1 MVKNRQYVNFN
12 LELRDY
18 DESNQTFK
26 ISVPFSE
33 VGETR
38 KAVTVSYPSKEIEPI
53 SASDAEK
60 TREAVLIEG
69 VEKQFRKLERKR
81 LSPQELIE
89 LGKQLTIR
97 LFPPG
102 EISNLFQKAVE
113 RAGSEGGVR
122 LRLVIKDLKLAQI
135 PWEFCYL
142 PQENEED
149 SYDNFLVLNPKYSM
163 VRYESTA
170 TSTHP
175 IKKDNQESLRLL
187 AVTAN
192 PWKDLDLD
200 VEQEAIEKALDGF
213 SVDGVTLNWEL
224 FIKNPT
230 FEELTSALDKKP
242 DLFHFAGHGA
252 FTEEDNNSNTEE
264 FKGMG
269 HLVLLNKEKQPEL
282 LPANHLAKQLQ
293 MAGVKVALLGACES
307 GRRDGVSPWT
317 GIAPALMKEGIP
329 AVVAMQ
335 YKVRDDDAIVFS
347 KRFYT
352 ALASGLSID
361 EAVSLGRLEMYRQS
375 KERFEWGIP
384 VLYMRSPDG
393 IIFPELTQRE
403 SKTADELRI
412 KGEARVNELKDSTFN
427 VVEIEKVVKANQIQ
441 GNYEGEKVEN
451 SNVKVV
457 FIKEA

>member
-26 ISVPFSE
+26 VSVPFSE

-38 KAVTVSYPSKEIEPI
+38 EAVTVS
-53 SASDAEK
+53 
-60 TREAVLIEG
+60 IEG
-69 VEKQFRKLERKR
+69 IENQLSKLERKR

-113 RAGSEGGVR
+113 RAGLEGGVR
-122 LRLVIKDLKLAQI
+122 LRLVIKDIKLAQI

-163 VRYESTA
+163 VRYESTT
-170 TSTHP
+170 TSTNP

-192 PWKDLDLD
+192 PWNDLDLD
-200 VEQEAIEKALDGF
+200 VEQEVIEKALDKF
-213 SVDGVTLNWEL
+213 SVDGVTLNWQP

-230 FEELTSALDKKP
+230 VDELNSALDKKA
-242 DLFHFAGHGA
+242 DLFHFAGHGG
-252 FTEEDNNSNTEE
+252 FKEEDNYSDTEE

-269 HLVLLNKEKQPEL
+269 NLVLLNKEKQPEY
-282 LPANHLAKQLQ
+282 LPANHFAKQLQ

-307 GRRDGVSPWT
+307 GRRDGVSAWT

-352 ALASGLSID
+352 ALASGLSVD

-375 KERFEWGIP
+375 NERFEWGIP
-384 VLYMRSPDG
+384 VLYMRSDDG
-393 IIFPELTQRE
+393 IIFPELSQKE
-403 SKTADELRI
+403 SKTADELHI
-412 KGEARVNELKDSTFN
+412 EGEARVKELKDSTFS
-427 VVEIEKVVKANQIQ
+427 VVAIEKVTKAKHIQ
-441 GNYEGEKVEN
+441 GNYEGDKVEN
-451 SNVKVV
+451 SDVKVV
-457 FIKEA
+457 YIKDA

>member
-1 MVKNRQYVNFN
+1 MI
-12 LELRDY
+12 
-18 DESNQTFK
+18 ESNQTFK
-26 ISVPFSE
+26 VSVPFSE

-38 KAVTVSYPSKEIEPI
+38 EAVTVS
-53 SASDAEK
+53 
-60 TREAVLIEG
+60 VEG
-69 VEKQFRKLERKR
+69 MENQLSKLERKR

-97 LFPPG
+97 LLPPG
-102 EISNLFQKAVE
+102 EISNLFQKAIE

-122 LRLVIKDLKLAQI
+122 LRLVIKDIKLAQI

-142 PQENEED
+142 PQENEDD

-163 VRYESTA
+163 VRYESTT
-170 TSTHP
+170 TSTNP

-192 PWKDLDLD
+192 PWNDLNLD
-200 VEQEAIEKALDGF
+200 VEQEVIEKALDEF
-213 SVDGVTLNWEL
+213 NVDGVTLNKEP

-230 FEELTSALDKKP
+230 VDELNSALDKKA
-242 DLFHFAGHGA
+242 DLFHFAGHGG
-252 FTEEDNNSNTEE
+252 FKEEENYSNTEE

-269 HLVLLNKEKQPEL
+269 NLVLLNKQKQPEY

-293 MAGVKVALLGACES
+293 MAGVKVAVLGACES

-335 YKVRDDDAIVFS
+335 YNVRDDDAIVFS

-375 KERFEWGIP
+375 NERFEWGVP
-384 VLYMRSPDG
+384 VLYMRSDDG
-393 IIFPELTQRE
+393 IIFPKLSQKE

-412 KGEARVNELKDSTFN
+412 EGEARVKELKDSTFS
-427 VVEIEKVVKANQIQ
+427 VVAIEKVTKAKHIQ
-441 GNYEGEKVEN
+441 GNYEGDKVEN
-451 SNVKVV
+451 SDVKVV
-457 FIKEA
+457 YIKDA